1 MEYLTVGPGGGVF
14 FSSLTVHG
22 SYANQTTDRPRLAFA
37 THYVRAGTWV
47 YRADLQDLIAAG

>member
-1 MEYLTVGPGGGVF
+1 MLEVPAGGGVF

-22 SYANQTTDRPRLAFA
+22 SYANQTADRRRLAFA

-47 YRADLQDLIAAG
+47 YRQDLQDMVPVRA